1 MLSRATRCSWPA
13 HTRAALQVKIL
24 SPEWRKKCRVVDRV
38 QLAGGGDSRRRV
50 YELFTCD
57 HWSQEA
63 VNKKSYK
70 FFLKA
75 FSTAVLLY
83 IQGAWPACQDK
94 LEECIQLKVR
104 AHACPLSCT
113 RGKADAVGG
122 AVGRRANKEA
132 PEGDPAARRLAT
144 RGLER
149 VRANAA
155 LSRGMPPLTCRV
167 AVVAQLPHP

>member
-1 MLSRATRCSWPA
+1 M
-13 HTRAALQVKIL
+13 

-104 AHACPLSCT
+104 AHACPPFHALA
-113 RGKADAVGG
+113 GKLTLLVAQSDDGPTKKLQKVIRQHGG
-122 AVGRRANKEA
+122 SP
-132 PEGDPAARRLAT
+132 PEGWK
-144 RGLER
+144 G
-149 VRANAA
+149 
-155 LSRGMPPLTCRV
+155 
-167 AVVAQLPHP
+167 